1 MPIDKIGTLRRLVAS
16 VLGITTDTTTIA
28 ADVAGLDGDAMRGTN
43 DALLAASYVTE
54 RGTDNAAL
62 AVNYTAARAGYLDEL
77 AAANIPS
84 DVDDL
89 LSNLALNYHQSHART
104 RVYPQEPSSVIQIAT
119 AAVVDT
125 FGSWTQV
132 VPIDTIDF
140 DYTVLKVMIEESGAA
155 ATYIGQ
161 LGYSLIDGTDPTT
174 AQIIGEQRFKV
185 IGTPIKN
192 FYSDL
197 TLLGGHTPANAKLW
211 GRLKSSTAN
220 ADTVDISIV
229 FTKLTEITNPV
240 TPVATWPY
248 AT

>member
-1 MPIDKIGTLRRLVAS
+1 MIDLIGTLRRLTAS

-28 ADVAGLDGDAMRGTN
+28 ADVAGLDGDAMRGT
-43 DALLAASYVTE
+43 D
-54 RGTDNAAL
+54 DAAL

-77 AAANIPS
+77 AAANLPS

-119 AAVVDT
+119 AAAADT
-125 FGSWTQV
+125 WGSWTQV
-132 VPIDTIDF
+132 IPINTIDF
-140 DYTVLKVMIEESGAA
+140 DYTVLKVMVEQSGAA

-161 LGYSLIDGTDPTT
+161 LGYSTVDGTDPTT

-211 GRLKSSTAN
+211 GRLKSETTN
-220 ADTVDISIV
+220 TDTVDISIV
-229 FTKLTEITNPV
+229 VTKLTEITNPV
-240 TPVATWPY
+240 TPVATWPWNS
-248 AT
+248 